1 MTPFQYETVLSE
13 VDANGVRTI
22 ALNRPGSL
30 NAMNRQLID
39 DVADAFVDANAD
51 AATKVIIFT
60 GAGRAFCA
68 GDDRHQHVHPENE
81 AEARGLVDAIQR
93 ATQAIV
99 LGAKPVVGAIN
110 GWAVGGG
117 FEWAI
122 NCDFP
127 VWAESAK
134 GFFPEVSLN
143 LFVTGAV
150 TSLLP
155 ALVGL
160 NTAREMLFFGD
171 HYTAATL
178 KDIGVAWRV
187 VADEALMDEAQ
198 AVATRL
204 SELPV
209 LSVRAMKRVLNQS
222 ATSDLSLALHLET
235 EATIAGFLDPQTT
248 ARLKN
253 FQGRSPGQTE

>member
-1 MTPFQYETVLSE
+1 MSTFEYETITSE
-13 VDANGVRTI
+13 LNANSVRLI
-22 ALNRPGSL
+22 ALNRPDSL

-39 DVADAFVDANAD
+39 DVARAFNDANAD
-51 AATKVIIFT
+51 QATRVIIFT
-60 GAGRAFCA
+60 GTGRAFCA
-68 GDDRHQHVHPENE
+68 GDDRHEHVHPGNE
-81 AEARGLVDAIQR
+81 TQARDLVNAIQC

-117 FEWAI
+117 LEWAI

-127 VWAESAK
+127 IWAQSAK

-160 NTAREMLFFGD
+160 NKAREMLFLGD
-171 HYTAATL
+171 RYTATEF
-178 KDIGVAWRV
+178 KDMGLAWRV
-187 VADEALMDEAQ
+187 VDDDALMDEAFR
-198 AVATRL
+198 VANRL
-204 SELPV
+204 SKQPI

-222 ATSDLSLALHLET
+222 ASSDLNRALHLET
-235 EATIAGFLDPQTT
+235 DATIAGFLDPETT
-248 ARLKN
+248 ERLKD
-253 FQGRSPGQTE
+253 F

>member
-1 MTPFQYETVLSE
+1 MVAPFSYDTVRSE
-13 VDANGVRTI
+13 LVDDGVRAIT
-22 ALNRPGSL
+22 LDRPQAL

-39 DVADAFVDANAD
+39 DVASAFDDANAD
-51 AATKVIIFT
+51 EGTRAIVFT

-68 GDDRHQHVHPENE
+68 GDDRKEHVHPADE
-81 AEARGLVDAIQR
+81 AEALDLVQAIQR
-93 ATQAIV
+93 ATRAIV
-99 LGAKPVVGAIN
+99 FGDKPVVGAIN

-127 VWAESAK
+127 IWADSAV

-160 NTAREMLFFGD
+160 NTAREMLFLGQR
-171 HYTAATL
+171 YAAADL
-178 KDIGVAWRV
+178 QRLGVAWRV
-187 VADEALMDEAQ
+187 VPDERLLADAT
-198 AVATRL
+198 AVARQL
-204 SELPV
+204 AHLPSR
-209 LSVRAMKRVLNQS
+209 SVRAMKRVLNRTA
-222 ATSDLSLALHLET
+222 ATDMRAALDLET
-235 EATIAGFLDPQTT
+235 DATVAGFLDPLTT
-248 ARLKN
+248 RLLLD
-253 FQGRSPGQTE
+253 FG

>member
-1 MTPFQYETVLSE
+1 MSNFTYKTILSHLIE
-13 VDANGVRTI
+13 DGVRKI
-22 ALNRPGSL
+22 SLNRPDQL

-39 DVADAFVDANAD
+39 DVAVAFDDANAD
-51 AATKVIIFT
+51 QATRAIIFT
-60 GAGRAFCA
+60 GEGRAFCA
-68 GDDRHQHVHPENE
+68 GDDRHAHVHPSGE
-81 AEARGLVDAIQR
+81 AEARDVVDAIQR

-99 LGAKPVVGAIN
+99 FGSKPVVGAIN

-127 VWAESAK
+127 IWGQSAK

-160 NTAREMLFFGD
+160 NKAREMLFLGERYSAQD
-171 HYTAATL
+171 LEKT
-178 KDIGVAWRV
+178 GVAWRV
-187 VADEALMDEAQ
+187 MPDEKLQEEALNI
-198 AVATRL
+198 ATRL
-204 SELPV
+204 SKLPP
-209 LSVRAMKRVLNQS
+209 LSVKAMKRVLNQG
-222 ATSDLSLALHLET
+222 AASDINRALQLET
-235 EATIAGFLDPQTT
+235 EATIAGFIDPETT
-248 ARLKN
+248 KLLKD
-253 FQGRSPGQTE
+253 F

>member
-1 MTPFQYETVLSE
+1 MSTFQYETVLSTIG
-13 VDANGVRTI
+13 DNGVRTI
-22 ALNRPGSL
+22 SLNRPDSL

-39 DVADAFVDANAD
+39 DVARAFDDANAD
-51 AATKVIIFT
+51 QATRIIIFT

-68 GDDRHQHVHPENE
+68 GDDRREHIHPENE
-81 AEARGLVDAIQR
+81 AEARELVNAIQR

-99 LGAKPVVGAIN
+99 FGGKPVVGAIN

-127 VWAESAK
+127 IWAKSAK

-160 NTAREMLFFGD
+160 NKAREMLFLGD
-171 HYTAATL
+171 RYEAAEL
-178 KDIGVAWRV
+178 EKIGVAWRV
-187 VADEALMDEAQ
+187 VNDDRLMDEARE
-198 AVATRL
+198 VANRL
-204 SELPV
+204 SELPP
-209 LSVRAMKRVLNQS
+209 LSVRAMKRVLNQTAS
-222 ATSDLSLALHLET
+222 SDLNRSLQLET
-235 EATIAGFLDPQTT
+235 EATIAGFLDPETT
-248 ARLKN
+248 ERLKN
-253 FQGRSPGQTE
+253 F